1 MRLPALLLL
10 ALPLAGAETSFEAKW
25 KKSIR
30 PDVDG
35 ALIVHEGGIRF
46 QPERETKQVLEWSF
60 EDVQHL
66 DRASPTEVAIQSYSD
81 SISRLGRDR
90 WYRFVLVNSTFPDEL
105 HTKVV
110 YRIGRPATDRVARE
124 PVDAEVAIPA
134 KNMRLLRGSEGVL
147 YFTPEW
153 VIYSTGRSGHS
164 RAWRLDRDVETVWS
178 SDPYRLEVHVLGGSE
193 AFARRTDVYR
203 FSLKKPLDRSYYDGL
218 RMMLYSLRNSR

>member
-1 MRLPALLLL
+1 MKLPVLLLL
-10 ALPLAGAETSFEAKW
+10 ALALAGAETSFEAKW

-35 ALIVHEGGIRF
+35 TLSVLEGGIRF
-46 QPERETKQVLEWSF
+46 QHEKETKQVLEWSF

-90 WYRFVLVNSTFPDEL
+90 WYRFVLVGSTFSDEL
-105 HTKVV
+105 HAKVV
-110 YRIGRPATDRVARE
+110 NRIGRPATDRVVRE
-124 PVDAEVAIPA
+124 PADAEMAIPA
-134 KNMRLLRGSEGVL
+134 KNVRLLRGSEGVL

-164 RAWRLDRDVETVWS
+164 RAWRLDRDVEAVWS

-218 RMMLYSLRNSR
+218 KMKLYSLRSSR